1 MWQAATLV
9 SLVGDQIMS
18 MPVEVLEAEL
28 LRLPMADRVRLLDKV
43 IASLDEDKMRDQA
56 WDRLAAQRQ
65 SEIVR
70 GESVPVLGPEFIEQ
84 LRSELS

>member
-1 MWQAATLV
+1 
-9 SLVGDQIMS
+9 MS
-18 MPVEVLEAEL
+18 MPVEVLEAEF
-28 LRLPMADRVRLLDKV
+28 LRQSTADRVRLLDKV
-43 IASLDEDKMRDQA
+43 IASFDDDKMRDQA

-70 GESVPVLGPEFIEQ
+70 GESVPVLGPELMEQ